1 MTRVGEIALDVI
13 HGEIFLAHG
22 YSQLPDS
29 IARGCFLRA
38 TLDLLEKPG
47 AFCGIVAELMTED
60 SKGAGRVIKTAG
72 GLVRRYV
79 FKEVAAKCFVLA
91 MHGIFRREK
100 ELRFG
105 RSRYPLSST
114 DSHITIMLYSHCR
127 VKYIVRLN
135 WTRRN
140 VLYAFTN
147 RYALK
152 RHVRVDDSR
161 AKITCS
167 VVGYDKEGNVSYMRS
182 VLEMPNAIER
192 ATHSRGR

>member
-1 MTRVGEIALDVI
+1 
-13 HGEIFLAHG
+13 
-22 YSQLPDS
+22 
-29 IARGCFLRA
+29 
-38 TLDLLEKPG
+38 
-47 AFCGIVAELMTED
+47 
-60 SKGAGRVIKTAG
+60 
-72 GLVRRYV
+72 
-79 FKEVAAKCFVLA
+79 

-105 RSRYPLSST
+105 RSRYPISST

-161 AKITCS
+161 AEITHS
-167 VVGYDKEGNVSYMRS
+167 AVGYDKDGNPYYIRS
-182 VLEMPNAIER
+182 VLEVPNGMKR
-192 ATHSRGR
+192 ATPQPWACAEILRSANVSSLRALWKSRLGCDAATRLN